1 MCFGGGEVK
10 GREDG
15 RGNRKG
21 GDLQQLQTV
30 SDGIDLQ
37 LSELLIDSCLQLL
50 IHDVVKW

>member
-1 MCFGGGEVK
+1 MCLGGEVK
-10 GREDG
+10 GRDGG
-15 RGNRKG
+15 RGNIKG

-37 LSELLIDSCLQLL
+37 LIELLIYCRLQLL